1 MKGKADRSGVGD
13 TPKLVT
19 VWILISSFSLR
30 RKAVQVDPPL
40 SPRRRENKTTL
51 RKRYDK
57 D

>member
-1 MKGKADRSGVGD
+1 MEGKTDLSGVGD

-19 VWILISSFSLR
+19 VWILISFFSLY
-30 RKAVQVDPPL
+30 RKAVQVDPAL
-40 SPRRRENKTTL
+40 SPRKRENKTTL

>member
-1 MKGKADRSGVGD
+1 MKEKTDRSGVGD
-13 TPKLVT
+13 APKLVT
-19 VWILISSFSLR
+19 VWILISSFSLC

-40 SPRRRENKTTL
+40 SPRRRENKATL

>member
-1 MKGKADRSGVGD
+1 MKVKTDRSGVGD
-13 TPKLVT
+13 APKLVT
-19 VWILISSFSLR
+19 VWILISSFSLC

-40 SPRRRENKTTL
+40 CPRRRENKATL